1 MNISDASE
9 RSGLPAKTIRYY
21 EEIGLL
27 KPDRAGNGYRDYS
40 TKDVHQ
46 LRFLQR
52 SRGLGFSVE
61 ECRHLLDL
69 YRDKD
74 RASADVRTAAMT
86 HIREIRAKIAD
97 LRKMERTLTSLVD
110 ACHGNQRPD
119 CPIIDGLLHPEP
131 ADPPTNARDSH

>member
-1 MNISDASE
+1 MKIGDVAR

-21 EEIGLL
+21 EQIGLVR
-27 KPDRAGNGYRDYS
+27 PGRRDNDYRDYG
-40 TKDVHQ
+40 DNELHE
-46 LRFLQR
+46 LRFVGSAR
-52 SRGLGFSVE
+52 ALGFSVE

-74 RASADVRTAAMT
+74 RASADVRSAAMT
-86 HIREIRAKIAD
+86 HIGEIRAKIAD

-131 ADPPTNARDSH
+131 ADHPSNVRDSH